1 MTSDK
6 NAYYLSKDGN
16 DWILDITPKA
26 AQQSTFHQKFNV
38 KDMGKGHLGMK
49 YKLSETTLVNEG
61 YTVRGD
67 NPYQFTQGVYSVLS
81 AYLRDEKLGSKEERM
96 LKDVI
101 SSLEYLAKYF
111 HSKRNESVNEGKKA
125 FKVNPGIGKAKYSIS
140 SHDGVKKHKDGSDFW
155 DIEIFK
161 NKVDLEKAIKNYS
174 SKGFVKE
181 DIENVANG
189 LPQTMGKEKSLKREA
204 LKSIV
209 REVMQEEAEYQNF
222 FQKVLDKAG
231 KSIPSMSDDEKKAFF
246 NKVDAAWKAK
256 QEGK

>member
-1 MTSDK
+1 MRHLQKSGIVTLQALGGPIGSRTAPVQEGVSPKDMDKIKAAVEAATSFMNVGMHLKKAGLRYTFATSPMAIYIVQPTPNNRVAIVNKRYASDPDFVHGEIAVGIMESVNENTINEGISKDAIVRTLTSDK

-49 YKLSETTLVNEG
+49 YK
-61 YTVRGD
+61 
-67 NPYQFTQGVYSVLS
+67 
-81 AYLRDEKLGSKEERM
+81 
-96 LKDVI
+96 I
-101 SSLEYLAKYF
+101 S
-111 HSKRNESVNEGKKA
+111 
-125 FKVNPGIGKAKYSIS
+125 
-140 SHDGVKKHKDGSDFW
+140 
-155 DIEIFK
+155 
-161 NKVDLEKAIKNYS
+161 
-174 SKGFVKE
+174 E

-189 LPQTMGKEKSLKREA
+189 LPQTMGKQKSLKREA

-209 REVMQEEAEYQNF
+209 KEVMQEEAEYQKF

-256 QEGK
+256 SEGK